1 MESLWRKQTKIRKGR
16 DDSGTANESKENN
29 HWDVIVVG
37 AGLAG
42 VLTAYYLKE
51 QGMKVLVLEAKEIAS
66 GQTERTT
73 AKITSQHGLK
83 YRKLIKDIGEEKA
96 RLYALANESA
106 IREYEKLIR
115 TLGINC
121 QFEKT
126 AAYLY
131 SEQDEDVLQEEV
143 RAALRLGIDAFFT
156 RETELPFAVKGAACF
171 RNQAQFSPLEFM
183 QGIVENLEIW
193 EHSQVLRIRG
203 NQVILKDKVLTAGK
217 IVMTTHYPLKNV
229 PGFYFLRQHQERS
242 YVLALSGCA
251 PIKGMYYGID
261 SGGLSFRQAGDL
273 LLLGGA
279 SVRTGKN
286 TCGGAYKHLE
296 ESAKKNYPNS
306 IETMRW
312 AAQDCMPHDGIPFIG
327 KYSIFTPDLYVA
339 TGFQK
344 WGMTTAMVA
353 AMILREEVCGKVSPY
368 SEVFAPQRLYMRAG
382 FKNFIKDV
390 GVSVKGLLKGS
401 IVRPRC
407 SHMGC
412 ALVWNPEEKS
422 WDCPCH
428 GSRFEEHGTLIDNP
442 AGKDV
447 EISVRK

>member
-1 MESLWRKQTKIRKGR
+1 MDSLWRNQTGKIRPGR
-16 DDSGTANESKENN
+16 DDSCTANESKENI

-37 AGLAG
+37 GGLAG

-83 YRKLIKDIGEEKA
+83 YRKLIQDIGEEKA
-96 RLYALANESA
+96 RLYALANEAS
-106 IREYEKLIR
+106 IREYERLIR
-115 TLGINC
+115 TLKIDC
-121 QFEKT
+121 EFEKT

-131 SEQDEDVLQEEV
+131 SEQDEDVLREEV
-143 RAALRLGIDAFFT
+143 KAAVRLGIDAFFT
-156 RETELPFAVKGAACF
+156 RETELPFAVKGAVCF
-171 RNQAQFSPLEFM
+171 RNQAQFSPLKFI
-183 QGIVENLEIW
+183 QGIAQELEIW
-193 EHSQVLRIRG
+193 EHSQVLRIQG
-203 NQVILKDKVLTAGK
+203 NQVILKDKVLRADK
-217 IVMTTHYPLKNV
+217 IVMTTHYPVKNV

-242 YVLALSGCA
+242 YVLVLSGCT

-261 SGGLSFRQAGDL
+261 PKGLSFRQSGDL
-273 LLLGGA
+273 LLLGG
-279 SVRTGKN
+279 SSMRTGEN
-286 TCGGAYKHLE
+286 TCGGAYDYLV
-296 ESAKKNYPNS
+296 ESAKKYYPDS
-306 IETMRW
+306 IEKMRW

-327 KYSIFTPDLYVA
+327 KYSVFTPDLYVA

-344 WGMTTAMVA
+344 WGMTTAMAA
-353 AMILREEVCGKVSPY
+353 AMILREEVCGKANPY
-368 SEVFAPQRLYMRAG
+368 SEVFAPQRLYVRAG

-390 GVSVKGLLKGS
+390 GVSVKGLLKGC
-401 IVRPRC
+401 ITRPRC

-428 GSRFEEHGTLIDNP
+428 GSRFEEQGALVDNP
-442 AGKDV
+442 AGKN
-447 EISVRK
+447 IRP

>member
-1 MESLWRKQTKIRKGR
+1 MESL
-16 DDSGTANESKENN
+16 
-29 HWDVIVVG
+29 WDVIVVG

-83 YRKLIKDIGEEKA
+83 YRKLIQDIGEEKA
-96 RLYALANESA
+96 RLYALANEAA
-106 IREYEKLIR
+106 IREYERLIR
-115 TLGINC
+115 TLKIDC
-121 QFEKT
+121 EFEKT

-143 RAALRLGIDAFFT
+143 KAAVRLGIDAFFT

-171 RNQAQFSPLEFM
+171 RNQAQFSPLKFI
-183 QGIVENLEIW
+183 QGIVQELEIW
-193 EHSQVLRIRG
+193 EHSQVLRIHG
-203 NQVILKDKVLTAGK
+203 NQVILKDKVLKADK
-217 IVMTTHYPLKNV
+217 IVMTTHYPVKNV

-242 YVLALSGCA
+242 YVLALSGCT

-261 SGGLSFRQAGDL
+261 PKGLSFRQLGDL

-279 SVRTGKN
+279 SMRTGKN
-286 TCGGAYKHLE
+286 TCGGAYEYLVQ
-296 ESAKKNYPNS
+296 SAKKYYPDS
-306 IETMRW
+306 IEEMRW

-327 KYSIFTPDLYVA
+327 KYSVFTPDLYVA

-344 WGMTTAMVA
+344 WGMTTAMAA
-353 AMILREEVCGKVSPY
+353 AMILREEVCGKANPY
-368 SEVFAPQRLYMRAG
+368 SEVFAPQRLYVRAG

-390 GVSVKGLLKGS
+390 GVSVQGLLKGCFT
-401 IVRPRC
+401 RPRC

-428 GSRFEEHGTLIDNP
+428 GSRFEEHGSLIDNP
-442 AGKDV
+442 AGKD
-447 EISVRK
+447 IRL